1 MSSEWSSDRERFR
14 QVWKKGEQG
23 TAAMMIAEQAGGDC
37 AGGGIEDVTCGRA
50 VALVIG

>member
-14 QVWKKGEQG
+14 QVWRKEEQR
-23 TAAMMIAEQAGGDC
+23 TAAMIIAEQAGGDC
-37 AGGGIEDVTCGRA
+37 AGIEDVTCARA